1 MTRPANSTH
10 GSAVLRGRGI
20 SPGFFEG
27 RARIVDVSTWIAAA
41 RAVAARRP
49 PEGEAERL
57 RAASARACTQLER
70 VENQLSRQG
79 RKDDAQIFAVH
90 ASMMRDPALLER
102 IEKAI
107 FQEHLSAEAAVAWAV
122 TALHA
127 EFEASPVAMVRDKA
141 ADVLDVGHRLVR
153 CLDPRVEGADTHG
166 EPTVLV
172 ARTLTPSEL
181 VRCAHQGPCAALLEV
196 CSPKSHTAILAR
208 SLGVPVLAGVT
219 SPFERAPE
227 NSLVLLD
234 VRSGLAL
241 IDPRGDDPAARRV
254 REALARERR
263 KRPTPR
269 QPVTRDGVAIDLAL
283 NVSDPEEAQLVTQ
296 LGAHGI
302 GLFRTEFLYMDR
314 RNWPSE
320 DESFAVY
327 KHVADAIG
335 DAPLH
340 VRLADFGA
348 DKRPDYAD
356 FPLGR
361 NPSLGLRGVR
371 LLLQRDDV
379 LGPQVRALAHLAEGR
394 PVALLAPMLDTL
406 DTLRHLRDRL
416 ERLCRRRS
424 DAFPFQ
430 LGAMIEVPAAALS
443 IDEILDEVD
452 LAAIGLNDLTQ
463 YLMAAD
469 REDEAMQGYHDT
481 LQPAALHLVRQVV
494 VAGEAREKRVSVC
507 GELAGNPALTAAL
520 LALGVRRFSVSRPDY
535 ELVTDL
541 IGRLSIS
548 ELDLRREDLLSARAG
563 GEVRR
568 ILEELPPSAMRASER
583 RARPHVTPSC

>member
-1 MTRPANSTH
+1 MSRTASPTHSST
-10 GSAVLRGRGI
+10 VLHGRGI
-20 SPGFFEG
+20 SPGVFEG
-27 RARIVDVSTWIAAA
+27 RARIVDVSTWIATAQ
-41 RAVAARRP
+41 AVSARRL
-49 PEGEAERL
+49 PEAEVERL
-57 RAASARACTQLER
+57 RAAQARACAQLER
-70 VENQLSRQG
+70 VESQLSHQG
-79 RKDDAQIFAVH
+79 RKDDAQIFAAH

-107 FQEHLSAEAAVAWAV
+107 FQERLSAEAAVARAV

-127 EFEASPVAMVRDKA
+127 EFEASPVGMVRDKA

-153 CLDPRVEGADTHG
+153 CLDPRAEGADTHG

-181 VRCAHQGPCAALLEV
+181 VRCAHQGPCAALLEA

-219 SPFERAPE
+219 SAFERVPE

-234 VRSGLAL
+234 ARSGLAL
-241 IDPRGDDPAARRV
+241 IDPRGDDPAAQRV
-254 REALARERR
+254 RAALARKRRER
-263 KRPTPR
+263 PIPR

-283 NVSDPEEAQLVTQ
+283 NVSDPEEARLVTQ
-296 LGAHGI
+296 LGAKGI

-320 DESFAVY
+320 DESFSVYQRVANAV
-327 KHVADAIG
+327 G

-340 VRLADFGA
+340 IRLADFGA
-348 DKRPDYAD
+348 DKRPEYAD

-361 NPSLGLRGVR
+361 NPSLGIRGVR
-371 LLLQRDDV
+371 LLLQRDDI
-379 LGPQVRALAHLAEGR
+379 LGPQVRALARLAEGR
-394 PVALLAPMLDTL
+394 PVALLAPMLDTV
-406 DTLRHLRDRL
+406 DTLRHLRRRL
-416 ERLCRRRS
+416 EALCPKRS
-424 DAFPFQ
+424 GTLPFQ

-443 IDEILDEVD
+443 IDEILDEAD

-469 REDEAMQGYHDT
+469 REDEAMQAYHDT
-481 LQPAALHLVRQVV
+481 LQPAALRLVRQVV
-494 VAGEAREKRVSVC
+494 AAGEARQKPVSVC
-507 GELAGNPALTAAL
+507 GELAGDPALTAAL

-541 IGRLSIS
+541 IGQLSIS
-548 ELDLRREDLLSARAG
+548 KLDLQRERLLCARTG
-563 GEVRR
+563 SEVRR
-568 ILEELPPSAMRASER
+568 LLEELPP
-583 RARPHVTPSC
+583 

>member
-1 MTRPANSTH
+1 M
-10 GSAVLRGRGI
+10 
-20 SPGFFEG
+20 
-27 RARIVDVSTWIAAA
+27 VDASTWIAAA
-41 RAVAARRP
+41 RAVAPGRP

-57 RAASARACTQLER
+57 RAAQARACTQLER
-70 VENQLSRQG
+70 VESQLSHQG
-79 RKDDAQIFAVH
+79 RKDDAQIFAAH
-90 ASMMRDPALLER
+90 ASMMRDPTLLER
-102 IEKAI
+102 LETAI
-107 FQEHLSAEAAVAWAV
+107 FQERLSAEAAVAREV

-153 CLDPRVEGADTHG
+153 CLDVQVEGADTHG

-181 VRCAHQGPCAALLEV
+181 VRWAHQGPCAALLEI

-219 SPFERAPE
+219 APFERVPE
-227 NSLVLLD
+227 GSIVLLD
-234 VRSGLAL
+234 AGSGMAL
-241 IDPRGDDPAARRV
+241 IDPRDDEPAAQRV
-254 REALARERR
+254 RRALARERR
-263 KRPTPR
+263 ERPAPR
-269 QPVTRDGVAIDLAL
+269 QPVTCDDVAIDLAL
-283 NVSDPEEAQLVTQ
+283 NISDPEEAHLVTQ
-296 LGAHGI
+296 LGAKGI

-320 DESFAVY
+320 AESFAAY
-327 KHVADAIG
+327 QRVADAIG

-340 VRLADFGA
+340 IRLADFGA
-348 DKRPDYAD
+348 DKRPEYAD
-356 FPLGR
+356 FSLGR
-361 NPSLGLRGVR
+361 NPSLGIRGVR
-371 LLLQRDDV
+371 LLLQRNDI

-394 PVALLAPMLDTL
+394 PVALLVPMLDTV

-416 ERLCRRRS
+416 ESLCRRRR
-424 DAFPFQ
+424 DAFPFE

-443 IDEILDEVD
+443 IEEILDETD
-452 LAAIGLNDLTQ
+452 LVAIGLNDLTQ

-481 LQPAALHLVRQVV
+481 LQPAVLRLVRQVV
-494 VAGEAREKRVSVC
+494 AAGQVRDKPVSVC
-507 GELAGNPALTAAL
+507 GELAGDPALTAAL

-535 ELVTDL
+535 EPITDL

-548 ELDLRREDLLSARAG
+548 ELDLRREHLLRARSG

-568 ILEELPPSAMRASER
+568 ILEELPR
-583 RARPHVTPSC
+583 